1 MRRIVRRSLLLFAA
15 LCGLAILAVL
25 VLLSS
30 ATVETSAHGAPIR
43 LRVPAVVGD
52 IAFPITVADGRAVSI
67 PGFFDGPIVRR
78 QRDGDWSA
86 TWFCED
92 GVYHARETGDTAR
105 IECANRTHVFPLREP
120 GVPAAI
126 QPMPSKLAVLS
137 DLEGNAAFLD
147 AALRRLAIVDAAG
160 DWRYGTGHLVILG
173 DSVDRGRD
181 VFAVL
186 WRLHALAL
194 QAETAG
200 GAVHVLL
207 GNHEQYM
214 LRTNPARANREHIHA
229 LNAMGGYRQ
238 AFAADTVIGHWLRRQ
253 PVLLKLGPVLFA
265 HAGIS
270 PEVARSGLSIEQ
282 LNAAMQAYWN
292 TTPGEQHRSAAF
304 DAVLAPTGVTQYRG
318 YFRESEGAYPLASD
332 ADVQRGLAH
341 FGADEI
347 VVAHTIVDG
356 VTALRGGRVR
366 AVDVNNDESRT
377 EVLTYRDGVPRV
389 VDIGIRRNLAEP
401 ERGSRDFSLGN
412 PGDRALLAAMYRDL
426 RRLSALPYPY

>member
-1 MRRIVRRSLLLFAA
+1 MRRIVRRSLLLLAA
-15 LCGLAILAVL
+15 LCGLAILVVL

-43 LRVPAVVGD
+43 LRVPIVVGD
-52 IAFPITVADGRAVSI
+52 IAFPITVADGQTVST
-67 PGFFDGPIVRR
+67 PGFFDGPVVRR
-78 QRDGDWSA
+78 QRGGDWSA

-92 GVYHARETGDTAR
+92 SVYHARGNGDSVR
-105 IECANRTHVFPLREP
+105 IECAGQTHVLPLRKP
-120 GVPAAI
+120 RIPAAI
-126 QPMPSKLAVLS
+126 QPMPSRVAVLS

-147 AALRRLAIVDAAG
+147 AALRKLAIVDAAG
-160 DWRYGTGHLVILG
+160 DWRYGTGQLVILG

-200 GAVHVLL
+200 GAIHVLL

-214 LRTNPARANREHIHA
+214 LRTNPARANHDHIRA
-229 LNAMGGYRQ
+229 LNAMGGYQQ
-238 AFAADTVIGHWLRRQ
+238 AFAVDTVIGHWLRRQ

-282 LNAAMQAYWN
+282 LNAAMKTYWN
-292 TTPGEQHRSAAF
+292 TEPDNQRRSAAL

-332 ADVQRGLAH
+332 ADVRQGLEH
-341 FGADEI
+341 FGVTKI
-347 VVAHTIVDG
+347 VVAHTVVDG
-356 VTALRGGRVR
+356 ITSLRGGRVR
-366 AVDVNNDESRT
+366 AVDVNSDDSRT
-377 EVLTYRDGVPRV
+377 EVLTYKDGVPHI
-389 VDIGIRRNLAEP
+389 VDIGTRRNLTEP
-401 ERGSRDFSLGN
+401 ERGSRDFSLGD
-412 PGDRALLAAMYRDL
+412 PDDRALLVAMYRDI